1 MKPGSSGVP
10 VLQFAQNAF
19 CADGL
24 KEVLT
29 PHQREVNMRSR
40 ALPATAGSEERSSEN
55 MEHSASELMLVG
67 RVGNLA
73 ESGKA
78 LKLDN
83 STDYD
88 RWLHIQAGK
97 LNWGS
102 LLLSVRAV
110 SSIKQRCKCESM
122 RQQVADEPVLVIN
135 PLPVRAGDRL
145 EDKTKGTM
153 LTVALGAATQKVAV
167 HAKGRR

>member
-1 MKPGSSGVP
+1 MRPRALLATARSEVRSSG
-10 VLQFAQNAF
+10 
-19 CADGL
+19 
-24 KEVLT
+24 
-29 PHQREVNMRSR
+29 
-40 ALPATAGSEERSSEN
+40 N

-73 ESGKA
+73 KRGKA
-78 LKLDN
+78 QKLDN

-102 LLLSVRAV
+102 LLLSTIVV
-110 SSIKQRCKCESM
+110 SSIKLRGKCESTQ
-122 RQQVADEPVLVIN
+122 QQVADEPVVVNN
-135 PLPVRAGDRL
+135 PLPMKAGDRP

-153 LTVALGAATQKVAV
+153 LRVALSSTTQKVVV
-167 HAKGRR
+167 HAKG

>member
-1 MKPGSSGVP
+1 M
-10 VLQFAQNAF
+10 FAQNAF

-29 PHQREVNMRSR
+29 PYQREVNMRSR
-40 ALPATAGSEERSSEN
+40 ALLATARSEVRSSEN
-55 MEHSASELMLVG
+55 MEHSVSELMLVG
-67 RVGNLA
+67 RVGNLSR
-73 ESGKA
+73 SGKA

-102 LLLSVRAV
+102 LLLSAEAV
-110 SSIKQRCKCESM
+110 SSIKLRGK
-122 RQQVADEPVLVIN
+122 
-135 PLPVRAGDRL
+135 
-145 EDKTKGTM
+145 
-153 LTVALGAATQKVAV
+153 
-167 HAKGRR
+167 

>member
-1 MKPGSSGVP
+1 MGTPPGDP
-10 VLQFAQNAF
+10 HFLFAQNAF

-29 PHQREVNMRSR
+29 PYQREVNMRSR
-40 ALPATAGSEERSSEN
+40 ALLATARSEVRSSVN

-67 RVGNLA
+67 RVGNLSK
-73 ESGKA
+73 SGKA
-78 LKLDN
+78 LKLDS

-102 LLLSVRAV
+102 LLLSAEAV
-110 SSIKQRCKCESM
+110 SSIKLRGK
-122 RQQVADEPVLVIN
+122 
-135 PLPVRAGDRL
+135 
-145 EDKTKGTM
+145 
-153 LTVALGAATQKVAV
+153 
-167 HAKGRR
+167 

>member
-1 MKPGSSGVP
+1 
-10 VLQFAQNAF
+10 
-19 CADGL
+19 
-24 KEVLT
+24 
-29 PHQREVNMRSR
+29 
-40 ALPATAGSEERSSEN
+40 
-55 MEHSASELMLVG
+55 MEHSASELMLVD

-73 ESGKA
+73 KSGKA

-102 LLLSVRAV
+102 LLLSAEAV
-110 SSIKQRCKCESM
+110 SSIKLRGKCEPM

-135 PLPVRAGDRL
+135 PLPMKAGDRL

-153 LTVALGAATQKVAV
+153 LMVALGIASQKAAI
-167 HAKGRR
+167 HAKG

>member
-1 MKPGSSGVP
+1 
-10 VLQFAQNAF
+10 
-19 CADGL
+19 
-24 KEVLT
+24 
-29 PHQREVNMRSR
+29 
-40 ALPATAGSEERSSEN
+40 

-67 RVGNLA
+67 RVGNLSR
-73 ESGKA
+73 SGKA

-88 RWLHIQAGK
+88 RWVHIQAGK

-102 LLLSVRAV
+102 LLLSALAV
-110 SSIKQRCKCESM
+110 SSIKLRSKCEPM
-122 RQQVADEPVLVIN
+122 RQQVADEPVLVNN
-135 PLPVRAGDRL
+135 PLPMKAGDSL

-153 LTVALGAATQKVAV
+153 LSVALGVAAQKVAI

>member
-1 MKPGSSGVP
+1 
-10 VLQFAQNAF
+10 
-19 CADGL
+19 
-24 KEVLT
+24 
-29 PHQREVNMRSR
+29 MRSR
-40 ALPATAGSEERSSEN
+40 ALLATARSEVRSSEN
-55 MEHSASELMLVG
+55 MEHSVSELMLVG
-67 RVGNLA
+67 RVGNLSR
-73 ESGKA
+73 SGKA

-102 LLLSVRAV
+102 LLLSAQAV

-135 PLPVRAGDRL
+135 PLPMKAGDRL

-153 LTVALGAATQKVAV
+153 LMVALGAAISKGCSSCEGAKVIQRTAEMT
-167 HAKGRR
+167 RSI

>member
-1 MKPGSSGVP
+1 
-10 VLQFAQNAF
+10 
-19 CADGL
+19 
-24 KEVLT
+24 
-29 PHQREVNMRSR
+29 
-40 ALPATAGSEERSSEN
+40 
-55 MEHSASELMLVG
+55 MEHSVSELMLVG
-67 RVGNLA
+67 RVGNLSR
-73 ESGKA
+73 SGKA

-102 LLLSVRAV
+102 LLLSAQAV

-135 PLPVRAGDRL
+135 PLPVKAGDRL

-153 LTVALGAATQKVAV
+153 LRVALGAATQKVVV

>member
-1 MKPGSSGVP
+1 
-10 VLQFAQNAF
+10 
-19 CADGL
+19 
-24 KEVLT
+24 
-29 PHQREVNMRSR
+29 
-40 ALPATAGSEERSSEN
+40 
-55 MEHSASELMLVG
+55 MEHSVSELRLVG

-73 ESGKA
+73 KSGRA

-88 RWLHIQAGK
+88 KWLHIQTGK

-102 LLLSVRAV
+102 LLLSARAV
-110 SSIKQRCKCESM
+110 SSIKPRGKCEPM

-135 PLPVRAGDRL
+135 PLPMKAGDRL
-145 EDKTKGTM
+145 ENKTKGTV
-153 LTVALGAATQKVAV
+153 LTVALGAAIQKVAV

>member
-1 MKPGSSGVP
+1 MDGVFW
-10 VLQFAQNAF
+10 FAQNAF

-40 ALPATAGSEERSSEN
+40 ALLASARSEVRSSEN
-55 MEHSASELMLVG
+55 MEHSVCKLMLVG
-67 RVGNLA
+67 REGNLA
-73 ESGKA
+73 KSGKA

-102 LLLSVRAV
+102 LLSSAHAV
-110 SSIKQRCKCESM
+110 SSIKQRCMCESM
-122 RQQVADEPVLVIN
+122 Q
-135 PLPVRAGDRL
+135 
-145 EDKTKGTM
+145 
-153 LTVALGAATQKVAV
+153 
-167 HAKGRR
+167 